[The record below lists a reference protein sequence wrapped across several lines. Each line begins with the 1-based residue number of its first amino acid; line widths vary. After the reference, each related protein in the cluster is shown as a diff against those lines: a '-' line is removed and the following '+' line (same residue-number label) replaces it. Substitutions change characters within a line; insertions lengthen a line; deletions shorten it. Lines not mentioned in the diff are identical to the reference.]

1 MENRCLYKAKTTPKE
16 KGEFNNVWVI
26 GNLIVSN
33 GKYYIHP
40 VGNVVNVKNEICR
53 MIVMHE
59 VIPDTICQHTGL
71 KDKKGNMIWENDIVN
86 ATDVHSVCVDG
97 IVVNVT
103 DYNLMLNLYYA
114 DELEC
119 VGNIFDNP
127 ELLEGE

>member
-1 MENRCLYKAKTTPKE
+1 MGNRYLFRAKRKKYDSNE
-16 KGEFNNVWVI
+16 EVWVI
-26 GNLIVSN
+26 GSYVHTNDGDYIVVPYKKSTLLGE
-33 GKYYIHP
+33 GKYIE
-40 VGNVVNVKNEICR
+40 VVPETV
-53 MIVMHE
+53 
-59 VIPDTICQHTGL
+59 CQCTGL
-71 KDKKGNMIWENDIVN
+71 KDKNGKLIWENDIVN

>member
-1 MENRCLYKAKTTPKE
+1 
-16 KGEFNNVWVI
+16 
-26 GNLIVSN
+26 
-33 GKYYIHP
+33 
-40 VGNVVNVKNEICR
+40 
-53 MIVMHE
+53 
-59 VIPDTICQHTGL
+59 
-71 KDKKGNMIWENDIVN
+71 MIWENDIVN